1 MSATLQKHWRPKG
14 HDESSLLFVV
24 HVLHL
29 ILFVEEYMLGVSWG
43 SVIDQ
48 CANWEATFFFSF
60 LRPVL
65 KSSVS

>member
-29 ILFVEEYMLGVSWG
+29 ILFVEEYMWGVTWG